1 MEKPMKS
8 LNGIF
13 AASLA
18 ALALGSGLCLAQSYP
33 TKPVRLVVPFP
44 PGGAVDLI
52 ARLIQPKMSE
62 SLGQTFLIENR
73 QGAAGNVGVEAVARS
88 APDGYTLVINTNGQA
103 ISPAIYKKLN
113 YDAVKDFVPL
123 SQLVASNLI
132 LISSPKLPAATV
144 AEFIAIAKAKPG
156 VLNYGGTGVGNPLH
170 LTMELLKLTAGIDI
184 VAVHYQGD
192 APLFTAMMSGQVEAA
207 VVPLST
213 ALPLVKSG
221 KIRALGMPGAKR
233 VSALP
238 DVPTIAETLP
248 GFESSSWQGLFVP
261 ARTPRDAVDALYRG
275 VVKALAAPEVR
286 ERLASFNYEVVGS
299 TPEQFKAMFE
309 ADVAKFTRI
318 VRDAKIPLQE

>member
-1 MEKPMKS
+1 MNPLKHLP
-8 LNGIF
+8 I
-13 AASLA
+13 A
-18 ALALGSGLCLAQSYP
+18 ALALASGLCLAQSYP

-62 SLGQTFLIENR
+62 SLGQPFLLENR
-73 QGAAGNVGVEAVARS
+73 PGAAGNVGVESVARS

-113 YDAVKDFVPL
+113 YDAVRDFTPL

-132 LISSPKLPAATV
+132 LIASPKLPAATV
-144 AEFIAIAKAKPG
+144 AEFIAIAKARPG

-192 APLFTAMMSGQVEAA
+192 APLFTAMMAGQVEAA

-221 KIRALGMPGAKR
+221 KIRALAMPGARR
-233 VSALP
+233 VPVLP

-261 ARTPRDAVDALYRG
+261 SKTPRDALDALYRG
-275 VVKALAAPEVR
+275 VVKAMAAPEVR
-286 ERLASFNYEVVGS
+286 ERLLSFSYEVVGS
-299 TPEQFKAMFE
+299 TPEQFRAMFE
-309 ADVAKFTRI
+309 ADVAKFARI
-318 VRDAKIPLQE
+318 VKEAKIPLQE

>member
-1 MEKPMKS
+1 MKS
-8 LNGIF
+8 LKRLF
-13 AASLA
+13 AGSIA
-18 ALALGSGLCLAQSYP
+18 ALALGSGLALAQSYP
-33 TKPVRLVVPFP
+33 SKPVRLVVPFP

-62 SLGQTFLIENR
+62 SLGQPFLIENR
-73 QGAAGNVGVEAVARS
+73 PGAAGNVGVESVARG
-88 APDGYTLVINTNGQA
+88 APDGHTLVINTNGQA
-103 ISPAIYKKLN
+103 ISPAIFKKLSW
-113 YDAVKDFVPL
+113 DATDFTPV

-132 LISSPKLPAATV
+132 LISSPKLQAATV

-221 KIRALGMPGAKR
+221 KIRALAMPGARR
-233 VSALP
+233 VSVLP

-261 ARTPRDAVDALYRG
+261 SRTPRDAVDALYRG

-286 ERLASFNYEVVGS
+286 ERLASFSYEPVGS
-299 TPEQFKAMFE
+299 TPEQFRAMFE

-318 VRDAKIPLQE
+318 VRDAKIPLQ